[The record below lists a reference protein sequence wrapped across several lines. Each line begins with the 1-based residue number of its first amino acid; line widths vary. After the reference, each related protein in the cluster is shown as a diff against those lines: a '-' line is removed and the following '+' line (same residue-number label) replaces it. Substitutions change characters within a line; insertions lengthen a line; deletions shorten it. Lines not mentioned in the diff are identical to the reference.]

1 MYMDII
7 WYTLIFSI
15 NFTMEMTLPARS
27 QPVLAGCTLL
37 AMCEINIE
45 RNESLDNNFR
55 KQQVCINNW
64 DIKENK

>member
-1 MYMDII
+1 
-7 WYTLIFSI
+7 
-15 NFTMEMTLPARS
+15 MTLPARS